1 MSDPSL
7 GDPSDT
13 IINDDDVSPNSS
25 GLDPGI
31 ETAIIVN
38 VVVWVFIGSLFLFLY
53 CTLFRPAR
61 RINKAN
67 NSRTEAP
74 KPSLIHWL
82 WRKRNH
88 EAPRNEAAR
97 VELGRADREF
107 AAHGEREEERIRVTR
122 TGRGR
127 KRSSFASKLVAIL
140 FRKKTE
146 EQNGERINLGPLQ
159 PGVMSTSTP
168 TPSSGARNEER
179 QPGVIAKLK
188 KLFMRK
194 EGKGKRKETQGE
206 TSKGSYF
213 GPFFWWLKTDV
224 VSAERSNGGDEES
237 LMGME
242 EEKREGL
249 EVEVKKPAKRSTWG
263 SEAPPAYESLAEDQ
277 HHEGN

>member
-7 GDPSDT
+7 GDPGNT
-13 IINDDDVSPNSS
+13 ITNDDDVPPNSS

-38 VVVWVFIGSLFLFLY
+38 VVVWFFIGSLFLFLY
-53 CTLFRPAR
+53 CTFIR
-61 RINKAN
+61 RFNKAN
-67 NSRTEAP
+67 NSRTKAP
-74 KPSLIHWL
+74 KPSLIHWQ
-82 WRKRNH
+82 WRKRNR
-88 EAPRNEAAR
+88 EALRSEATR

-107 AAHGEREEERIRVTR
+107 AAHGEREEERIWVTK
-122 TGRGR
+122 TGGGR
-127 KRSSFASKLVAIL
+127 KRPSFVSKLVAIL

-168 TPSSGARNEER
+168 TPPSGARNEER
-179 QPGVIAKLK
+179 QPGMIAELK
-188 KLFMRK
+188 KLFMTK
-194 EGKGKRKETQGE
+194 EGKGKGKETQGE
-206 TSKGSYF
+206 TRKSYF

-224 VSAERSNGGDEES
+224 VSVERRNGRDEES

-249 EVEVKKPAKRSTWG
+249 EVEVKKPARRSTWG

-277 HHEGN
+277 HHEVN

>member
-7 GDPSDT
+7 GDPGDT
-13 IINDDDVSPNSS
+13 IINDDDVPNSS

-31 ETAIIVN
+31 EIAIIVN
-38 VVVWVFIGSLFLFLY
+38 VVVWLFIGSLFLFLY
-53 CTLFRPAR
+53 CTFFRPAR

-67 NSRTEAP
+67 NSRTKAP

-82 WRKRNH
+82 LRKRNH
-88 EAPRNEAAR
+88 EAAR

-107 AAHGEREEERIRVTR
+107 AAHGEREEERIGATR
-122 TGRGR
+122 TGSGR
-127 KRSSFASKLVAIL
+127 KRSSFVGKLVAIL

-146 EQNGERINLGPLQ
+146 EQNGERIYLGPLQ
-159 PGVMSTSTP
+159 PGVMFTSTP

-188 KLFMRK
+188 KLFMTK
-194 EGKGKRKETQGE
+194 EGEGKGKETQGE
-206 TSKGSYF
+206 TRKGNYF

-224 VSAERSNGGDEES
+224 VSAERRNGGDEEG

-242 EEKREGL
+242 EEKKEGL

-277 HHEGN
+277 YHEGN